1 MAQIKPEDIL
11 RVVTFHAPEQV
22 TALAFSP
29 DGKMLAVAAA
39 DKVHIYQIPQ
49 QPANPNENR

>member
-1 MAQIKPEDIL
+1 MPQLKSEDIL
-11 RVVTFHAPEQV
+11 RLVTFFAPEQV

-49 QPANPNENR
+49 PSTNSNENI